1 MTTVELGNIKLE
13 IDRIATEKFY
23 KSQNGFICDCPD
35 CVNYVSKI
43 SDVQSELKGIE
54 KQLGIDL
61 TKDVGQGMDELMPH
75 DYDNHHLYVIP
86 YYVIGKSYLN
96 EKELDK
102 ENSGPIW
109 RNTKRAEKNNH
120 TKIAHTNQFP
130 YCSSPTFNKPLSII
144 KKTEPTK
151 KTTKCQNNLLF

>member
-13 IDRIATEKFY
+13 IDRIETEKFY

-43 SDVQSELKGIE
+43 SDVQSELNGIE
-54 KQLGIDL
+54 EQLGIDL

-86 YYVIGKSYLN
+86 YYVIGKSYSN

-109 RNTKRAEKNNH
+109 RNTKRIEKKLTDNLSLTIINTTDDIEIDNAENIL
-120 TKIAHTNQFP
+120 TIWLEF
-130 YCSSPTFNKPLSII
+130 
-144 KKTEPTK
+144 KTELRTD
-151 KTTKCQNNLLF
+151 